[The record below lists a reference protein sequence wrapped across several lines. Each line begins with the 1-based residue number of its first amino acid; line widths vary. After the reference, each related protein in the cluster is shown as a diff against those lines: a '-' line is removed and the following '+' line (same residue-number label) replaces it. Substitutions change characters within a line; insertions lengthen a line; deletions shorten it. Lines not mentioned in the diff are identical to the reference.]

1 MNVITIST
9 YPSMPWR
16 FRVQGP
22 TGRRGAISGRDCNN
36 AGEAAAVAI
45 DWARNLVGPYC
56 IVGHDKAMAM
66 IPPEIRTRTA

>member
-22 TGRRGAISGRDCNN
+22 VGRGRLNGRDCSN

-45 DWARNLVGPYC
+45 DWARNVGSPYV
-56 IVGHDKAMAM
+56 IVGHDAALKL
-66 IPPEIRTRTA
+66 IPPEVRSK

>member
-9 YPSMPWR
+9 YASMPWQ

-22 TGRRGAISGRDCNN
+22 AGRGRMNGRDCAN

-45 DWARNLVGPYC
+45 NWARNVGVPYV
-56 IVGHDKAMAM
+56 IVGHDAALKL
-66 IPPEIRTRTA
+66 IPAELRSAR